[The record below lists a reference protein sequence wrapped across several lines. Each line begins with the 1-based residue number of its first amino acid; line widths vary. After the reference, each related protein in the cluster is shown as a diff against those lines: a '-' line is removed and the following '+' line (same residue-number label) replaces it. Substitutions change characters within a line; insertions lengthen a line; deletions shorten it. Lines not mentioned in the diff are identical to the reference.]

1 MLTPSALWLEPGV
14 VLSLELEHP
23 TLRLGVVHARVRSQ
37 ASDPVLQG
45 LLDDAE
51 RRAAEGALV
60 FPEQVRAAVR
70 DVLRVGGYKPTGRG
84 KPASE
89 LLLSLAQNRA
99 LPRIGNLVDSN
110 NLSSLTSA
118 LPISIFDADAL
129 GPDPVV
135 RFGRAG
141 ERYVFNASGHGME
154 LAGLPVVCRRGGLE
168 PVGNAVRDSMT
179 CKVGSATV
187 RVLAVVYG
195 SDRTAEP
202 LAAACEQLRELLVR
216 HAAAS
221 DVELSVSPR

>member
-1 MLTPSALWLEPGV
+1 MLR
-14 VLSLELEHP
+14 LELEHP
-23 TLRLGVVHARVRSQ
+23 TLHLGVVQARVRAQ
-37 ASDPVLQG
+37 PSDPALQD
-45 LLDDAE
+45 LLHDAE

-89 LLLSLAQNRA
+89 LLLSLAQKRA

-110 NLSSLTSA
+110 NLSSLASA

-135 RFGRAG
+135 RFGRSD
-141 ERYVFNASGHGME
+141 EQYVFNVSGHSME
-154 LAGLPVVCRRGGLE
+154 LAGLPVVCRQGGLE

-179 CKVGSATV
+179 CKVGSSTV

-195 SDRTAEP
+195 SDRTAEA
-202 LAAACEQLRELLVR
+202 LAAACEQLRALLVQ

-221 DVELSVSPR
+221 DVEVCFAP